1 MGLPYGLV
9 MYGEF
14 TTLLVDRE
22 IRVNESTSTNL
33 LKYFGGGRVLKNASE
48 EENFAAILED
58 SRAFGIGAFVG
69 AFIQLIFAALSVDLL
84 NRSALRQITR
94 IRKVLL
100 ESVLRQDM
108 TWYDLNT
115 SENFAVKLTE

>member
-1 MGLPYGLV
+1 MICNLYKSLK
-9 MYGEF
+9 F

-22 IRVNESTSTNL
+22 VRTGESTATNI
-33 LKYFGGGRVLKNASE
+33 LKHFGGGQILRNASY
-48 EENFAAILED
+48 EENFEAILKD
-58 SRAFGIGAFVG
+58 SRAFGIGAFIG
-69 AFIQLIFAALSVDLL
+69 AFIQLIFAALSIDIL
-84 NRSALRQITR
+84 NRTAQRQITR

>member
-1 MGLPYGLV
+1 M
-9 MYGEF
+9 
-14 TTLLVDRE
+14 VDRE
-22 IRVNESTSTNL
+22 IRVSESTPTNL
-33 LKYFGGGRVLKNASE
+33 LKYYGGGRVLRNASE
-48 EENFAAILED
+48 EENFQAILED

-69 AFIQLIFAALSVDLL
+69 AIIQLIFAALSVDLL
-84 NRSALRQITR
+84 NQTALRQITR

-108 TWYDLNT
+108 IWYDLNT